1 MWGKR
6 LSGRSWVLAASLL
19 CLLFGAAGT
28 APQAD
33 AYQSGHH
40 GYWRWHW
47 HRPAVASV
55 SPSSGPAAGGTSVT
69 ISGAN
74 FTHAT
79 AVKFGSTAAT
89 SFVVDSATEITAVSP
104 AGAGTVKVTV
114 ATPAGTSCSPTYYSY
129 LPSPAVTGVSP
140 SAGPAAGGT
149 SVTITGSYFTN
160 ATAVGFGTTPA
171 TSFTVDS
178 DSQITASAP
187 AGTGIVDVTVA
198 SLGGTSTT
206 SSSDEYTYEEPPT
219 AQVLSP
225 ETGGTYNLNQAV
237 PTAFSCT
244 DGTGGPGI
252 EACTDSNDAT
262 NGTGTLDTSTPGPH
276 TYTVTATSQ
285 DGQTGTATITY
296 TVAGPPTAQI
306 TTPEGRETYNLNQA
320 VPTTF
325 ICTEDP
331 NGPGIQSCTDSGGA
345 TDDAG
350 ELDTSTPGPHTYTVT
365 ATSQDGQ
372 TGTATITYTVAG
384 PPTAQITTPEGGETY
399 NLNQN
404 VPTAFSCTD
413 DPNGPGIQTCTDSNG
428 ASNGSG
434 ALDTTTPGP
443 HTYTVTATSQDGQT
457 DTATINY
464 TVAGPP
470 TAQILSPEGGET
482 YNLNQNVATAFS
494 CTDDPNGPGIQTC
507 TDSNGASNGIGML
520 DTTTPGP
527 HTYAVTATSQDGQTN
542 TATINYTVAGPPT
555 AQITTPQTGQ
565 TYNLN
570 QNVPTTFTCTDDP
583 NGPGIQTCTDSNGAS
598 NGTGTLDTST
608 PGPHTYTVTATSQDG
623 QTNTATINYTVA
635 QATPQ
640 PATDGGVAAAKPPA
654 VIGGAATSET
664 SNGAALSGSVNPE
677 GAPTNAYFQYGLDL
691 SDRGPGASTTLYDQS
706 TASQPVGSDSSDHTV
721 SVPLSGLIPGALYHV
736 RLVAINSAG
745 TTFGVDETFT
755 TPTAAAPPPP
765 VLGKSEDVSPVTGI
779 VFIKSPSGA
788 YVPLTGATQIG
799 TGTQIDALNGSLQ
812 LVASVGKNKKE
823 HGIFGGAV
831 FKLTQAGSGIRKG
844 FTTLT
849 TVESAF
855 KGAPSYSLC
864 TKHTAA
870 DASVAKASSRTVQ
883 LLHASAH
890 GKFTTKGRY
899 GAATVLGT
907 KWTIA
912 DLCNGT
918 LVHDITDSVK
928 VTDFVQHKTIII
940 HAGQSY
946 LVRAPTHRG

>member
-79 AVKFGSTAAT
+79 AVRFGSTAAT

-252 EACTDSNDAT
+252 ESCTDSNDAT

-384 PPTAQITTPEGGETY
+384 PPTAQITTPESGADVQPQPERPHRVLVHRRSQRTRHPI
-399 NLNQN
+399 LHRLKRRFERRPARSTPPPPART
-404 VPTAFSCTD
+404 PTPSPPPAKTAKPTPPPSTTPSPGHPPLRSSRPRAARTTTSTRAIATTFTCTE

-428 ASNGSG
+428 ASNG
-434 ALDTTTPGP
+434 
-443 HTYTVTATSQDGQT
+443 V
-457 DTATINY
+457 
-464 TVAGPP
+464 
-470 TAQILSPEGGET
+470 
-482 YNLNQNVATAFS
+482 
-494 CTDDPNGPGIQTC
+494 
-507 TDSNGASNGIGML
+507 GML

-640 PATDGGVAAAKPPA
+640 PATDGGVAAATPPA
-654 VIGGAATSET
+654 VIGGAATRET

-870 DASVAKASSRTVQ
+870 DASVARPRAAPSSCCTPAHTESSPPRGGT
-883 LLHASAH
+883 ARPPFSAPS
-890 GKFTTKGRY
+890 GRSPTSATGRSSTT
-899 GAATVLGT
+899 
-907 KWTIA
+907 
-912 DLCNGT
+912 
-918 LVHDITDSVK
+918 S
-928 VTDFVQHKTIII
+928 
-940 HAGQSY
+940 
-946 LVRAPTHRG
+946 PTRSR

>member
-33 AYQSGHH
+33 AYQSGQH

-79 AVKFGSTAAT
+79 AVRFGSTAAT

-252 EACTDSNDAT
+252 ESCTDSNDAT

-325 ICTEDP
+325 SCTDDP

-384 PPTAQITTPEGGETY
+384 PPTAQITTPETGADVQPQPERPHRVLVHRRSQRTRHRI
-399 NLNQN
+399 LHRLKRRIERDRRARHHHPRTAHLRRHRHQPRRPNQHRHHQLHRRRATHRSDPLARGRRELQPQPERSR
-404 VPTAFSCTD
+404 PTFTCTE

-428 ASNGSG
+428 ASNG
-434 ALDTTTPGP
+434 
-443 HTYTVTATSQDGQT
+443 V
-457 DTATINY
+457 
-464 TVAGPP
+464 
-470 TAQILSPEGGET
+470 
-482 YNLNQNVATAFS
+482 
-494 CTDDPNGPGIQTC
+494 
-507 TDSNGASNGIGML
+507 GML

-640 PATDGGVAAAKPPA
+640 PATDGGVAAATPPA
-654 VIGGAATSET
+654 VIGGAATRET

-870 DASVAKASSRTVQ
+870 DASVAASSRTVQ

-946 LVRAPTHRG
+946 LVRTPTHRG

>member
-1 MWGKR
+1 MGRIR
-6 LSGRSWVLAASLL
+6 LSGRSWALALSLL
-19 CLLFGAAGT
+19 CLLVGAAGT

-33 AYQSGHH
+33 AHPPGHH
-40 GYWRWHW
+40 GYWRWWTDW
-47 HRPAVASV
+47 HRPTVTSV
-55 SPSSGPAAGGTSVT
+55 SPSAGPAAGGTSVT
-69 ISGAN
+69 ITGSH
-74 FTHAT
+74 FTRAT
-79 AVKFGSTAAT
+79 AVRFGSTPAA
-89 SFVVDSATEITAVSP
+89 SFVVDTATEITAISP
-104 AGAGTVKVTV
+104 AGTGTVRVTV
-114 ATPAGTSCSPTYYSY
+114 STRAGTSCSPAYFAY

-160 ATAVGFGTTPA
+160 ATAVDFGAAPA

-178 DSQITASAP
+178 DSQITANAP
-187 AGTGIVDVTVA
+187 AGTGTVDVTVA

-219 AQVLSP
+219 AQILS
-225 ETGGTYNLNQAV
+225 
-237 PTAFSCT
+237 
-244 DGTGGPGI
+244 
-252 EACTDSNDAT
+252 
-262 NGTGTLDTSTPGPH
+262 
-276 TYTVTATSQ
+276 
-285 DGQTGTATITY
+285 
-296 TVAGPPTAQI
+296 
-306 TTPEGRETYNLNQA
+306 
-320 VPTTF
+320 
-325 ICTEDP
+325 
-331 NGPGIQSCTDSGGA
+331 
-345 TDDAG
+345 
-350 ELDTSTPGPHTYTVT
+350 
-365 ATSQDGQ
+365 
-372 TGTATITYTVAG
+372 
-384 PPTAQITTPEGGETY
+384 PEGGETY

-413 DPNGPGIQTCTDSNG
+413 GTGGPGLQSCTDSNG
-428 ASNGSG
+428 ASNGTG
-434 ALDTTTPGP
+434 TLDTTTPGP

-457 DTATINY
+457 
-464 TVAGPP
+464 
-470 TAQILSPEGGET
+470 
-482 YNLNQNVATAFS
+482 
-494 CTDDPNGPGIQTC
+494 
-507 TDSNGASNGIGML
+507 
-520 DTTTPGP
+520 
-527 HTYAVTATSQDGQTN
+527 N
-542 TATINYTVAGPPT
+542 TATITYTVAGPPT
-555 AQITTPQTGQ
+555 AQITTPETGQ

-570 QNVPTTFTCTDDP
+570 LNVPTAFSCTEDP
-583 NGPGIQTCTDSNGAS
+583 NGPGLESCTDSNGATD
-598 NGTGTLDTST
+598 GTGTLDTTT

-635 QATPQ
+635 
-640 PATDGGVAAAKPPA
+640 PAVPPPVIGAGIAAATPPA

-691 SDRGPGASTTLYDQS
+691 SERGPGASTTLYDQS
-706 TASQPVGSDSSDHTV
+706 TTPQPVGSDSSDHTV
-721 SVPLSGLIPGALYHV
+721 SVPLSGLLPGALYHE
-736 RLVAINSAG
+736 RLVAVNSAG
-745 TTFGVDETFT
+745 TTYGADQTFT
-755 TPTAAAPPPP
+755 TPAAAAPPPP

-849 TVESAF
+849 LVDGAF
-855 KGAPSYSLC
+855 TGAPSYSLC

-870 DASVAKASSRTVQ
+870 DATIAKASSGTLQ

-928 VTDFVQHKTIII
+928 VTDFVHHKTIII

-946 LVRAPTHRG
+946 LVRAATHRG